1 MKLRSRDF
9 LVEEGQ
15 HVNLTKWPTAVEP
28 TFESKKQYQKILA
41 NHVDQL
47 AKASPLISLAGWR
60 VQLAETKIMLAA
72 RDQGSRG

>member
-1 MKLRSRDF
+1 MKFRSTDF
-9 LVEEGQ
+9 RVEEG
-15 HVNLTKWPTAVEP
+15 HKVNLDKWPTTIEP
-28 TFESKKQYQKILA
+28 LYESKKQYQKILA